1 MGSLKLVVP
10 PQPTLPSTF
19 QHAQLPSD
27 VGHVGHEQ
35 QVNNQFRTRADGVLR
50 RQASRPT
57 TPMVKQPSKV
67 RKRAFLNAAL
77 TNAHTPPKV
86 NVDLGMQ
93 GPSQEAHRSR
103 RKSPLRTILTVVS
116 RFFKHRR
123 SQNAVAAAAE
133 HPEMDQLRQEITALQ
148 NRCAN
153 LEEGNYSVYG
163 SFRSSTLDIL
173 QGRRKPDAEM
183 SQSILSFS
191 EDSEPKRTTTNVVVQ
206 VWSRPATQDPKLM
219 TWDTLSSPM

>member
-77 TNAHTPPKV
+77 TCVHTPPKV

-133 HPEMDQLRQEITALQ
+133 HPGMDQLRQEITALQ

-153 LEEGNYSVYG
+153 LEVGNYSVYG
-163 SFRSSTLDIL
+163 SCRSSTLDIL

-191 EDSEPKRTTTNVVVQ
+191 EDSESKRTTTNVVVQ

-219 TWDTLSSPM
+219 TWKHSI